1 MTGPGARHE
10 ECGSNCNC
18 RLASSWPEFPLP
30 AAPRVAGAR
39 EAGGGLKGQMHQG
52 SAVYICRHGGA
63 LITALCR
70 LLNVGP
76 VSWSA
81 RTSGSTTGFF
91 SDLTIVCL
99 GSAFFHNYRGFL
111 D

>member
-1 MTGPGARHE
+1 MRSVDLIVIAGLPPPGLSFPSRRATGGR
-10 ECGSNCNC
+10 ST
-18 RLASSWPEFPLP
+18 
-30 AAPRVAGAR
+30 
-39 EAGGGLKGQMHQG
+39 GGGGRFKGVNAPGQYT
-52 SAVYICRHGGA
+52 SACMKGR
-63 LITALCR
+63 LLTALCR

-99 GSAFFHNYRGFL
+99 GSGFFHNFQGFL